1 MEKLMILLL
10 LCHEA
15 STVKHS
21 LRFHAMISSG
31 NPNIPDYM
39 AAANFEEVEM
49 AYYDSNMKTPEPRHA
64 LMRILIEI
72 DRHDWEGISKDGI
85 NHEHLLRVQTDSF
98 KQHSNQTGGVH
109 IIQQM
114 LGCDWDDET
123 EKVIGYNQYGYNGED
138 FLTFDLETETWIAAN
153 PQAETTKQEWD
164 GNTANNKHWKNII
177 INVYPFWLKKYLI
190 YASGFLGR
198 PELPSVSLLQKT
210 PSSPV
215 SCHATGFY
223 PHRAVMFW
231 RKDGEDLHEDVDQ
244 GEILPNNDDT
254 FQVRVDLDIS
264 SVTPE
269 DWRRYDCV
277 FQLSGVKED
286 VVTKLDKAV
295 IRTNEVPPSEFPAAA
310 AVSGVVVGLL
320 LLALCGLFIWRRK
333 HNGFRPANTSDS
345 SFPLDAASN

>member
-1 MEKLMILLL
+1 MRSRNFHFLLL
-10 LCHEA
+10 LFRLSLRH
-15 STVKHS
+15 TQKPTYFKHS
-21 LRFHAMISSG
+21 LKFHAMISSG

-64 LMRILIEI
+64 LMRILIQNNQQ
-72 DRHDWEGISKDGI
+72 DWEGMSEGYI
-85 NHEHLLRVQTDSF
+85 NYEQLLRVQTDSF

-153 PQAETTKQEWD
+153 PQADTTKQEWD
-164 GNTANNKHWKNII
+164 GNTANNQYWKNIV

-190 YASGFLGR
+190 YASGFLDR

-215 SCHATGFY
+215 SCHATGFF

-231 RKDGEDLHEDVDQ
+231 RKDGEELHEDVDQ
-244 GEILPNNDDT
+244 GETLPNHDGS
-254 FQVRVDLDIS
+254 FQMRVDLDIS

-277 FQLSGVKED
+277 FQLFGVKED
-286 VVTKLDKAV
+286 IVTKLDKAV
-295 IRTNEVPPSEFPAAA
+295 IRTNEGKSEIR
-310 AVSGVVVGLL
+310 GDG
-320 LLALCGLFIWRRK
+320 
-333 HNGFRPANTSDS
+333 D
-345 SFPLDAASN
+345 

>member
-1 MEKLMILLL
+1 HDEALFLLL
-10 LCHEA
+10 LSVTCTH
-15 STVKHS
+15 VKHS
-21 LRFHAMISSG
+21 LKFHAMISSG

-64 LMRILIEI
+64 LMRILIQNNQQ
-72 DRHDWEGISKDGI
+72 DWEGMSEGYI
-85 NHEHLLRVQTDSF
+85 NYEQLLRVQTDSF

-153 PQAETTKQEWD
+153 PQADTTKQEWD
-164 GNTANNKHWKNII
+164 GNTANNQYWKNIV
-177 INVYPFWLKKYLI
+177 INLSSMIEICSL
-190 YASGFLGR
+190 S

-215 SCHATGFY
+215 SCHATGFF

-231 RKDGEDLHEDVDQ
+231 RKDGEELHEDVDQ
-244 GEILPNNDDT
+244 GETLPNHDGS
-254 FQVRVDLDIS
+254 FQMRVDLDIS

-277 FQLSGVKED
+277 FQLFGVKED
-286 VVTKLDKAV
+286 IVTKLDKAV
-295 IRTNEVPPSEFPAAA
+295 IRTNEGKSEIR
-310 AVSGVVVGLL
+310 GDG
-320 LLALCGLFIWRRK
+320 
-333 HNGFRPANTSDS
+333 D
-345 SFPLDAASN
+345 